1 MKKRW
6 ISQEGLK
13 LLACVT
19 MLIDHLGAVFFLWI
33 GLRII
38 GRLAFPVYCFLLAE
52 GAAHSRNHGRYCL
65 RLLTGAL
72 LAELPFDLLF
82 YGGVTWAHQSVM
94 VTLLLGLVMILWWR
108 KSGDFFLPFVL
119 CFLGAELLHSD
130 YGGWGVALIGLFA
143 TTANLAGGSWIQLGG
158 MALIFLAMEPYR
170 VELLGLRIPVQ
181 LFGVLAMVP
190 IRLYSG
196 RKLTGSKWLRRA
208 FYLFYPVHLLVLLL
222 IRMYLS

>member
-13 LLACVT
+13 LLACVI
-19 MLIDHLGAVFFLWI
+19 MLIDHLGVVFFPWI

-52 GAAHSRNHGRYCL
+52 GAAHSRDHGRYCL

-72 LAELPFDLLF
+72 LAEIPYDLLF
-82 YGGVTWAHQSVM
+82 YGGFTWAHQSVM

-108 KSGDFFLPFVL
+108 KSGNYFLPFVL

-143 TTANLAGGSWIQLGG
+143 TTANLSGGSWIQLGG

-208 FYLFYPVHLLVLLL
+208 FYLFYPVHLLVFLL
-222 IRMYLS
+222 IQMYFS